1 MKKIVITESQLERVT
16 KSISEQFLTQPKET
30 NLEGRKAIINTD
42 GTISIFSNT
51 TKNFVK
57 LRFSTKNMGDVNFR
71 KFEKNPKGTKY
82 DIETKL
88 NKQLEF
94 PIEKVVELLN
104 FVDSNKKVSDSLG
117 GNFVTGTLT
126 AEKRS

>member
-42 GTISIFSNT
+42 GTISIFSNA

-57 LRFSTKNMGDVNFR
+57 IRFKTDNLGDVNFR
-71 KFEKNPKGTKY
+71 KFEKNLKGTEY
-82 DIETKL
+82 DVETKM
-88 NKQLEF
+88 NKKLEF
-94 PIEKVVELLN
+94 PPKKVLELLN
-104 FVDSNKKVSDSLG
+104 FVDSNDKISDSLG
-117 GNFVTGTLT
+117 GNFVTGTLK
-126 AEKRS
+126 AYK